1 MPPPRPRG
9 VGYNT
14 GVATSRPSPNTPM
27 SERQQMAL
35 LIQMTANSTTE
46 ASRTHIKKNEHKKG
60 DDVED
65 VNSTEKHDHSETSR
79 DKLTTD
85 EGHTENKIEHDGV
98 GSADT
103 PSSSQ
108 GKRHFSDIDE
118 DEFEECDEG
127 KKKKRKEID
136 GGKDAKSTTTTRLPG
151 RTEKVIKQTSASK
164 GSPNPNKNANSTEK
178 DQTELAKSGF
188 GKQFETEG
196 DDEELKM
203 SESLYSG
210 GLKVPP
216 LKIVIPQQ
224 NCSIDTDGNVSRTG
238 KINTSRNAA
247 LPYVVSSNTNDSNE
261 REAQCGSP
269 HESPIKINNLQCN
282 IIDEK
287 NLKLLNEEKNLHRVL
302 RSSHRSGITST
313 ERSSNNSSPQMQSSS
328 PSPAS
333 SNANEGITDNKLTF
347 TNVGASPLQHNHTY
361 ENENIVNLPSPST
374 SSTSSSKDVHSHG
387 VELHPRKRKI
397 RTKHDD
403 NHNNKNNGNQNTN
416 TEANASMSDT
426 HSHDMPF
433 TNCFQMYLRIRR
445 QIEKKWQNMYPIK
458 PRPPQGYNEYL
469 LNKKNYLLA
478 SNEKKIEFVTPSNI
492 PPKMQ
497 EIYRLQENERQAL
510 LQRHIVEREKLCLN
524 VEQEMIRV
532 HSKAARNISCQ
543 PVPYSVCTLLKDEEV
558 YNIPTSEQDE
568 KDKNARYRF
577 NGRQLLSWLQDVDD
591 KWDKIKEAMVL
602 RHHNEAESLHAVQ
615 MMDWD
620 IALKKHKLWDYKCET
635 AVDKDHVPIVHVSD
649 DFDLL
654 PA

>member
-14 GVATSRPSPNTPM
+14 GVTTSRPSPNTPM

-46 ASRTHIKKNEHKKG
+46 ASRSHIKKNEHKKG
-60 DDVED
+60 DDAED
-65 VNSTEKHDHSETSR
+65 VSSAEKHDHSETSR

-85 EGHTENKIEHDGV
+85 EINSESKSEHDGI

-108 GKRHFSDIDE
+108 GKRNFSDVDE
-118 DEFEECDEG
+118 DDFDDCDDV
-127 KKKKRKEID
+127 KKKKRKEVD
-136 GGKDAKSTTTTRLPG
+136 VGKDSKPSSTARLPG
-151 RTEKVIKQTSASK
+151 RTEKAIKQTSAAK
-164 GSPNPNKNANSTEK
+164 GSPNPSKNSSSTEK
-178 DQTELAKSGF
+178 DQSDLAKSSF
-188 GKQFETEG
+188 AKQFEADAE
-196 DDEELKM
+196 DEEFKM
-203 SESLYSG
+203 SDSIYSG

-224 NCSIDTDGNVSRTG
+224 NCSIDTDGNLSRTG

-247 LPYVVSSNTNDSNE
+247 LPYVVSSNTNDSSE
-261 REAQCGSP
+261 REAQCSSP
-269 HESPIKINNLQCN
+269 HESPIKINNICTVM
-282 IIDEK
+282 DEK
-287 NLKLLNEEKNLHRVL
+287 NMKLLNEEKNLHRVL
-302 RSSHRSGITST
+302 RSSHRSGITSA

-333 SNANEGITDNKLTF
+333 SNANDGTTDNKLSF
-347 TNVGASPLQHNHTY
+347 TNVGASPLQQNHAY

-374 SSTSSSKDVHSHG
+374 SSTSSSKDVHSHS

-397 RTKHDD
+397 RSKHDD
-403 NHNNKNNGNQNTN
+403 SHTNKNNGNHNSN
-416 TEANASMSDT
+416 TEASST
-426 HSHDMPF
+426 ISESHSHDFPF
-433 TNCFQMYLRIRR
+433 TNCFQMYLNIRR
-445 QIEKKWQNMYPIK
+445 QIEKKWRNMYPIK

-469 LNKKNYLLA
+469 LNKKTYLLA
-478 SNEKKIEFVTPSNI
+478 SNEKKVETKAPNTVPL
-492 PPKMQ
+492 KMQ
-497 EIYRLQENERQAL
+497 EIYHLQEQERNAL

-635 AVDKDHVPIVHVSD
+635 VTDKNHVPIVHVSD

>member
-1 MPPPRPRG
+1 M
-9 VGYNT
+9 YAKT
-14 GVATSRPSPNTPM
+14 FS
-27 SERQQMAL
+27 
-35 LIQMTANSTTE
+35 E
-46 ASRTHIKKNEHKKG
+46 ASRAHIKKNEHKKS
-60 DDVED
+60 DDAED
-65 VNSTEKHDHSETSR
+65 VNSSEKHDHSDTSR

-85 EGHTENKIEHDGV
+85 EVNSESKSEHDGN

-103 PSSSQ
+103 ASSSQ
-108 GKRHFSDIDE
+108 GKRNFSDVDE
-118 DEFEECDEG
+118 DEFDDCDDV
-127 KKKKRKEID
+127 KKKKRKEVD
-136 GGKDAKSTTTTRLPG
+136 AGKDSKSTSAARLPG
-151 RTEKVIKQTSASK
+151 RTEKAIKQTTAAK
-164 GSPNPNKNANSTEK
+164 GSPNPSKNSNSTEK
-178 DQTELAKSGF
+178 EQSDLTKTGF
-188 GKQFETEG
+188 AKQFEGDTE
-196 DDEELKM
+196 DEEFKM
-203 SESLYSG
+203 SDSLYSG

-247 LPYVVSSNTNDSNE
+247 LPYVVSSNTNDSSE
-261 REAQCGSP
+261 REAQCSSP
-269 HESPIKINNLQCN
+269 NESPIKINNMCTVM
-282 IIDEK
+282 DEK
-287 NLKLLNEEKNLHRVL
+287 NMKLLNEEKNLHRVL
-302 RSSHRSGITST
+302 RSSHRSGITSA

-333 SNANEGITDNKLTF
+333 SNANEGNTENKLSF
-347 TNVGASPLQHNHTY
+347 TNVSASPIQQNQTY

-374 SSTSSSKDVHSHG
+374 SSTSSSKDVHSHS

-397 RTKHDD
+397 RSKHDD
-403 NHNNKNNGNQNTN
+403 NHNNKNNGNHNSN
-416 TEANASMSDT
+416 TEASSTISET
-426 HSHDMPF
+426 HSHDFPF
-433 TNCFQMYLRIRR
+433 TNCFQMYLNIRR
-445 QIEKKWQNMYPIK
+445 QIEKKWRNIYPIK

-469 LNKKNYLLA
+469 LNKKTYLLA
-478 SNEKKIEFVTPSNI
+478 SNEKKVETVTPGTI
-492 PPKMQ
+492 PAKMQ
-497 EIYRLQENERQAL
+497 EIFSIQEQERNEL

-543 PVPYSVCTLLKDEEV
+543 PVPYSVCTLLKDQEV
-558 YNIPTSEQDE
+558 YNIPTSEQEE

-615 MMDWD
+615 MMNWD
-620 IALKKHKLWDYKCET
+620 IEQKKHKLWDYKCET
-635 AVDKDHVPIVHVSD
+635 AIDKNHVPIVHVSD

>member
-14 GVATSRPSPNTPM
+14 GVTTSRPSPNTPM

-46 ASRTHIKKNEHKKG
+46 ATRTHIKKNEHKKG
-60 DDVED
+60 DDAED

-85 EGHTENKIEHDGV
+85 EVNAENKSEHDGI
-98 GSADT
+98 GNADT

-108 GKRHFSDIDE
+108 GKRNFSDIDE
-118 DEFEECDEG
+118 DDFEECDDG

-136 GGKDAKSTTTTRLPG
+136 SGKDTKSTTATRLPG
-151 RTEKVIKQTSASK
+151 RPEKVIKQTSAAK
-164 GSPNPNKNANSTEK
+164 GSPNPNKNANATEK
-178 DQTELAKSGF
+178 EQAEMAKSGF
-188 GKQFETEG
+188 TKQFEAEA
-196 DDEELKM
+196 DDEEFKM
-203 SESLYSG
+203 SDSLYSG

-247 LPYVVSSNTNDSNE
+247 LPYVVSSNTNDASE

-269 HESPIKINNLQCN
+269 HESPIKINNIGN
-282 IIDEK
+282 VIDEK
-287 NLKLLNEEKNLHRVL
+287 NMKLLNEEKNLHRVL
-302 RSSHRSGITST
+302 RSSHRSGITSA

-333 SNANEGITDNKLTF
+333 SNANEGATDTKLTF
-347 TNVGASPLQHNHTY
+347 TNVSASPLQHNHAY

-387 VELHPRKRKI
+387 VDLHPRKRKI

-403 NHNNKNNGNQNTN
+403 NHNNKNNGNHNTN
-416 TEANASMSDT
+416 TEANATMSDT
-426 HSHDMPF
+426 HSHDFPF
-433 TNCFQMYLRIRR
+433 TNCFQMYLSIRR
-445 QIEKKWQNMYPIK
+445 QIEKKWRNMYPIK

-469 LNKKNYLLA
+469 LNKKTYLLA
-478 SNEKKIEFVTPSNI
+478 SNEQKVEPVTPSNI
-492 PPKMQ
+492 PSKMH
-497 EIYRLQENERQAL
+497 EIYRLQENERNAL

-543 PVPYSVCTLLKDEEV
+543 PVPYSVCTLLKDDEV

-635 AVDKDHVPIVHVSD
+635 AIEKDHVPIVHVSD